1 MNRLLPVVLLLFIC
15 FCIVLILALPGTF
28 WGLIL
33 KGFFGLC
40 ALVLFKVAYNKMV
53 LPGTCISAVFFTL
66 AWWYAPSWPMYLFL
80 ALMLGALVVTC
91 KTAELFYSRPE

>member
-1 MNRLLPVVLLLFIC
+1 MNRFLPVVLLLFIC
-15 FCIVLILALPGTF
+15 FCVLLVLALPETF

-40 ALVLFKVAYNKMV
+40 VLVLLKVAYNKMV

-66 AWWYAPSWPMYLFL
+66 AWWFAPAWPMYLFL
-80 ALMLGALVVTC
+80 VLMLGALFVTC
-91 KTAELFYSRPE
+91 KTAEIFYRGTG